1 MFTKC
6 YKLFQRPGT
15 RKLSCRFFYLQIP
28 GCCSSTDCVFTA
40 LEMRTAWTELSRM
53 IVSCPIIS
61 FLQFIGSASVFHE
74 ISVFVILFQIL
85 WFAVLM
91 NAKFC
96 CCNLFLSSLVI
107 FSVRIEFRK
116 ALRPRGAP
124 DAQSAIARSDA
135 IADTQVLL
143 GRRQI
148 AIEDLIFSWFRR

>member
-1 MFTKC
+1 MK
-6 YKLFQRPGT
+6 
-15 RKLSCRFFYLQIP
+15 
-28 GCCSSTDCVFTA
+28 
-40 LEMRTAWTELSRM
+40 E
-53 IVSCPIIS
+53 
-61 FLQFIGSASVFHE
+61 
-74 ISVFVILFQIL
+74 
-85 WFAVLM
+85 
-91 NAKFC
+91 KFC

-148 AIEDLIFSWFRR
+148 AIEDLIFS